1 MDMADGMM
9 STDYD
14 VLEIRK
20 PDAAMTEVH
29 NKLVEYLRNYYKQ
42 KKMDETLANG

>member
-1 MDMADGMM
+1 MEMAEGMM

-20 PDAAMTEVH
+20 PDAAMADVH

-42 KKMDETLANG
+42 KKMDENLARG

>member
-1 MDMADGMM
+1 MDMGEQMM

-20 PDAAMTEVH
+20 PDAAMAEVH
-29 NKLVEYLRNYYKQ
+29 NKLVEYLRSYQKQ
-42 KKMDETLANG
+42 KKMDETLARG